1 MSNKM
6 YDVLKW
12 FVALVLPATAT
23 LYSVLSGIWGLP
35 YGDQIPNT
43 ITAVDTF
50 LGAVLMISSAQYSKK
65 ISE

>member
-1 MSNKM
+1 MGNKM

-12 FVALVLPATAT
+12 IVALVLPSVAT

-43 ITAVDTF
+43 ITAVDAF
-50 LGAVLMISSAQYSKK
+50 LGAVLMISNVQYNKK
-65 ISE
+65 QEK